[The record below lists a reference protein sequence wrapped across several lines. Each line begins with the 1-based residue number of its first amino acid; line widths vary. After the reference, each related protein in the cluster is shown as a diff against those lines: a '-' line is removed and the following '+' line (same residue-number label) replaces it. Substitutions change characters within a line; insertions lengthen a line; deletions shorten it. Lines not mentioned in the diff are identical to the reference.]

1 MKETKGTIDI
11 YANIDMEQSGQKIK
25 QMIQKSGYSV
35 KEIQNYLH
43 LSCPQPVYRW
53 FHGQVLPTVDHLFML
68 SRLLGVHMEE
78 FLVVKGDKKRRRF
91 AFSVNYSLNRI
102 ALYCKYIRELNDSM
116 RRCLKSDGRS
126 GEN

>member
-1 MKETKGTIDI
+1 MKETKGTIDV

-25 QMIQKSGYSV
+25 RMIQKSGYSV

-53 FHGQVLPTVDHLFML
+53 FHGQVLPTVDHLLML

-78 FLVVKGDKKRRRF
+78 VL
-91 AFSVNYSLNRI
+91 AI
-102 ALYCKYIRELNDSM
+102 
-116 RRCLKSDGRS
+116 
-126 GEN
+126 